1 MSELKVDKFT
11 GVGTAGSILVTGEG
25 NSTTTNLQQGLAK
38 IWSYLNGTGTIAGRD
53 SLNIASYTDNGT
65 GDYTHTFTN
74 SMNNDDY
81 CNTATARRSSSLK
94 LYNNA
99 TALPTSSA
107 ASQICTGVED
117 TYTGESA
124 ADSEWL
130 HIAVFGD
137 LA

>member
-1 MSELKVDKFT
+1 MSTIKTNTLT
-11 GVGTAGSILVTGEG
+11 GTTSAGSILVTAEG
-25 NSTTTNLQQGLAK
+25 GSTTTNLQQGLAK
-38 IWSYLNGTGTIAGRD
+38 VWSDLNGTGTIAGRD

-99 TALPTSSA
+99 TALPTSSS

-130 HIAVFGD
+130 HIAVHGD